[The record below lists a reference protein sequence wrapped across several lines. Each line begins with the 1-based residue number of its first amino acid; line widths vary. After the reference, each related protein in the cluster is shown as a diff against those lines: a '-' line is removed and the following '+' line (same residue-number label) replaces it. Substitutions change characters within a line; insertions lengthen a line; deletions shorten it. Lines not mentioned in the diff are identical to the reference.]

1 MTSRNRVRRRQV
13 RRRSAR
19 DAWMDRSR
27 QQGAISLREIAI
39 SLLEIDI
46 SLLEIATSP
55 LEIVV
60 RRRSAR
66 DAGMPT

>member
-1 MTSRNRVRRRQV
+1 
-13 RRRSAR
+13 
-19 DAWMDRSR
+19 MDRSR

>member
-27 QQGAISLREIAI
+27 QQGTISLREIAI
-39 SLLEIDI
+39 SLLEIGI
-46 SLLEIATSP
+46 SL

>member
-19 DAWMDRSR
+19 FAWMDRSR

-39 SLLEIDI
+39 SLLEIAI
-46 SLLEIATSP
+46 SL

>member
-27 QQGAISLREIAI
+27 QQGAISVLEIAI
-39 SLLEIDI
+39 SL
-46 SLLEIATSP
+46 

-60 RRRSAR
+60 RRRSAL

>member
-27 QQGAISLREIAI
+27 QQGAISLREIVI
-39 SLLEIDI
+39 SLREIII
-46 SLLEIATSP
+46 SLLEIAISL